1 MVFVLPTMAGTNN
14 KRTILSW
21 LSGVRQRTGGEDQGG
36 ETDLFRRKERKGSGE
51 IYSKVNHTNI
61 GDALSPAPRPRTLS
75 SSDTLKREHSFLEQ
89 LWRSRT

>member
-51 IYSKVNHTNI
+51 IYSKANHTNI
-61 GDALSPAPRPRTLS
+61 GDAQSPASRPRTL
-75 SSDTLKREHSFLEQ
+75 
-89 LWRSRT
+89 